1 MPALNS
7 LRLQVDF
14 IISPWVALLQERHLF
29 IASSPFVMNKPHG
42 QAPSRSLTVLDPRT
56 LGRPVHL
63 LGNFTARLKSD
74 LLDGF
79 VGDLNKRYRAAFQV
93 ESVTMS
99 PCGAKGATQVQG
111 VRWLPFASDVGRIGV
126 SLDRRVLLTVLRYR
140 YGLHDAGIRSSPTDD
155 QTPETASER
164 RLAAMLG
171 VQLIEALARCIDTL
185 SPAVERMACPSPV
198 FTPLPGPVSTW
209 GEDAWTVT
217 VALREASQEV
227 AGCLDFKLDGAWVA
241 RLLRHL
247 TPVREQ
253 AGTPV
258 GAASHP
264 LGARLPVHIVARLV
278 EQEMPLG
285 ALLDM
290 RVGDV
295 IPVHL
300 GAADVLVEQ
309 SKLFQASVAEHKGKL
324 CLTSFED
331 AQ

>member
-1 MPALNS
+1 
-7 LRLQVDF
+7 
-14 IISPWVALLQERHLF
+14 
-29 IASSPFVMNKPHG
+29 MNKPHG
-42 QAPSRSLTVLDPRT
+42 LAPSRSLAVLDPRT

-63 LGNFTARLKSD
+63 LGDFTARLKSD

-79 VGDLNKRYRAAFQV
+79 VSDLNKRYRAAFQV
-93 ESVTMS
+93 DAVTMN
-99 PCGAKGATQVQG
+99 PCGAPGSDQAGGA
-111 VRWLPFASDVGRIGV
+111 RWLPFATEVGRVGV
-126 SLDRRVLLTVLRYR
+126 SLDRGVLLTVLRYR
-140 YGLHDAGIRSSPTDD
+140 YGLHEAGIKSAPPDE
-155 QTPETASER
+155 QAPETASER

-171 VQLIEALARCIDTL
+171 LPLLEALARCIDTL
-185 SPAVERMACPSPV
+185 SPLADRTACPSHV
-198 FTPLPGPVSTW
+198 FTPLPGQVSTW
-209 GEDAWTVT
+209 GEGTWTVT

-227 AGCLDFKLDGAWVA
+227 RGCLYFKLDEAWVA

-247 TPVREQ
+247 TPVRDKPSSQTGAGSQ
-253 AGTPV
+253 A
-258 GAASHP
+258 
-264 LGARLPVHIVARLV
+264 LGARLPVHLVARLV

-309 SKLFQASVAEHKGKL
+309 SRLFQASVAEHKGKL

-331 AQ
+331 AE